1 MKKRLFN
8 NPLSWLLVLLAAF
21 LFTFLP
27 ASAAQA
33 ATLRLPTGLT
43 MIEEQAFYGNTSLDE
58 VIIPEGVTEIGSE
71 AFAGCGIKIIT
82 LPITLNSIANDAF
95 TGCDDM
101 TVRAHEGSYAYSW
114 AVEHQYYVVD
124 SQEPAGEMTV
134 YAPDTLTAGKNLKV
148 KVVGTANTLHQSIY
162 ITDETTGAYQ
172 SRQLYEPTGTAEF
185 PGYFFESGKTYRLA
199 IYTVTNEFQTLTPII
214 KRIRVTGQKPAA
226 PVLDLPES
234 IVMCE
239 CYPVERGVYDSV
251 RLEVEYYSETGELF
265 AKEESDDLIY
275 AFQFVEKGE
284 GGTIKVRYAAEKD
297 GKWSEWSGQYSI
309 VVGFPQY
316 LAGDISLPETI
327 ENGSEY
333 TIQFDYSNNPLI
345 CYCYI
350 YPESSTE
357 ACFEWGKWLAEEE
370 SGTVSLQV
378 FTPDFDPGKYTFKL
392 FFGERNSDRRFIAC
406 QKEFEIVGD
415 RAAAPAVTCEK
426 AEIYMGDNA
435 YFTIAT
441 PGADAC
447 KIKRTDRNGYSEY
460 FTIEAQGNSSRW
472 SNSWYGE
479 DTITITYKFSKRT
492 GDKWSDWSE
501 PIEINFREKPRLDSP
516 VIHASSSWMAGQDI
530 TFSFDEVENATRYSV
545 EIINTLD
552 NRYLYGFSDEEAV
565 PNTELTV
572 PGYLFS
578 AGQYKIRVH
587 ALADKYESN
596 STERTVTVRGTKPNG
611 PGFTV
616 ESYPCI
622 ESHAVFSVNTENA
635 ESLQVRR
642 MISDEYDAER
652 FNRLSGETIPVIDD
666 MTQWD
671 YYISSSSEGEILIV
685 AFSVKVDGIWSD
697 WSTES
702 YEIAGLP
709 PLDPVVIHVPDT
721 IEAGADFSITIDS
734 VENATEYEYGI
745 YLTDDDEAL
754 LYDSSYKPFGE
765 IYIGGYE
772 LDPGEY
778 TIKAWAYSEDYVNSK
793 NEETFTITGTKAP
806 APTVSVD
813 KTEVYP
819 EEGYTFTIDTS
830 DATLMYI
837 REKGYSAG
845 LITTTGDST
854 RWSDSCWEAGELYY
868 QFTVLRNGKWTEWSD
883 PICVVVKD
891 KPSLGVPEVYVP
903 ESMTAGGDY
912 TFSFSAVDNATLYRV
927 SFAYPYDEDRTIY
940 ELESNA
946 ALPDTDLTIPGY
958 LINPGNYVLS
968 VSAYAEG
975 YSPATKTIRLSAA
988 GSRPAGPE
996 ITVEEPLRIK
1006 STVMFVIDTENAEA
1020 LQVNYQYTSPG
1031 NSWSKQ
1037 SLNIPVTGDTTQWP
1051 LQIDSYKEGVDL
1063 TVSFSARINGI
1074 WSAWRTNTYTIA
1086 GLPPLDPAV
1095 IHVDDTIQAGSD
1107 FRITIDPVEN
1117 ATSYEYRLYKP
1128 DGNTSWDTFSSP
1140 SAKELFYLGYEIEPG
1155 EYRIKVW
1162 AYSNDYA
1169 TSTSEKT
1176 FSITGEKPDA
1186 PAVSVDKETIGIEE
1200 YCTFTIDT
1208 SNTEWLRYS
1217 IYNSSSEYINVL
1229 EDETQWTTHFYS
1241 SGSYECRF
1249 TVKRNGIWSAW
1260 SEPVEITVTRNPSPE
1275 APEISVLEPVGTG
1288 RDFVIALSA
1297 VENATSYHIS
1307 VWKTD
1312 DTLSVDSSV
1321 SPEKIGGWGIPWF
1334 RITPGQYVI
1343 KAYALNGDSRSEETQ
1358 MTITVPSSERPAAP
1372 SVIVPENTVF
1382 NSNTYV
1388 KFTVDT
1394 TDAELVM
1401 MRYFTVGNTNNISYS
1416 SMNLEE
1422 GQESFTFNV
1431 YFYGSSK
1438 KYSFAVLKD
1447 GVWSEWSDFTTIT
1460 MNE

>member
-27 ASAAQA
+27 ASAARA

-58 VIIPEGVTEIGSE
+58 VIVPEGVTEIGSE

-162 ITDETTGAYQ
+162 ITDEATGAYQ
-172 SRQLYEPTGTAEF
+172 SRQFYEPTGTAEF
-185 PGYFFESGKTYRLA
+185 PGYFFEGGKTYRLA

-226 PVLDLPES
+226 PVLELPES
-234 IVMCE
+234 MTLGHHYWI
-239 CYPVERGVYDSV
+239 ERGEYTSIQME
-251 RLEVEYYSETGELF
+251 LEYYSETGKLF
-265 AKEESDDLIY
+265 AKDEGWGDVNTYRFSEI
-275 AFQFVEKGE
+275 GE
-284 GGTIKVRYAAEKD
+284 GGTIKVRYAAEKN
-297 GKWSEWSGQYSI
+297 GIWSEWSGQYSI
-309 VVGFPQY
+309 AVVLPQY
-316 LAGDISLPETI
+316 LAGDINFPDTI
-327 ENGSEY
+327 ENGSDF
-333 TIQFDYSNNPLI
+333 TIQFSYTNNPYF
-345 CYCYI
+345 CYGYFYPKASTHI
-350 YPESSTE
+350 YYEDS
-357 ACFEWGKWLAEEE
+357 KYLNNE
-370 SGTVSLQV
+370 SGTVSMQL
-378 FTPDFDPGKYTFKL
+378 FTPEFEPGEYTFKL
-392 FFGERNSDRRFIAC
+392 LFRTEMSDITTLAY
-406 QKEFEIVGD
+406 QKDFEIVGT
-415 RAAAPAVTCEK
+415 RAAAPVVAC
-426 AEIYMGDNA
+426 DNTELLTNSYA
-435 YFTIAT
+435 SFVIDTHDVDAIKVKKKTPYTI
-441 PGADAC
+441 PD
-447 KIKRTDRNGYSEY
+447 IVS
-460 FTIEAQGNSSRW
+460 FVSQGESTMWRD
-472 SNSWYGE
+472 YYYDIG
-479 DTITITYKFSKRT
+479 THTYQFSVLKNE
-492 GDKWSDWSE
+492 KWSDWTNT
-501 PIEINFREKPRLDSP
+501 IEIQVKKRPKLELPI
-516 VIHASSSWMAGQDI
+516 IHIPSIVNAGEDLV
-530 TFSFDEVENATRYSV
+530 FSFEEVENASYYEVDVIDIYDNNSLSFFDK
-545 EIINTLD
+545 NT
-552 NRYLYGFSDEEAV
+552 AI

-572 PGYLFS
+572 PGCLLS
-578 AGQYKIRVH
+578 AGQYRIGVW
-587 ALADKYESN
+587 AYSDEYATSN
-596 STERTVTVRGTKPNG
+596 VEGTMIVRGTKPNG
-611 PGFTV
+611 PGFTA

-671 YYISSSSEGEILIV
+671 YYISSSSEGKILIV

-702 YEIAGLP
+702 YEIAGKP
-709 PLDPVVIHVPDT
+709 PLDPAEIHIPEN
-721 IEAGADFSITIDS
+721 IEAGADFTITIDS

-745 YLTDDDEAL
+745 YLTDDDKAL
-754 LYDSSYKPFGE
+754 LYDSSYNPFEE

-772 LDPGEY
+772 FDPGEY
-778 TIKAWAYSEDYVNSK
+778 TIKAWAYSEDYVNSE
-793 NEETFTITGTKAP
+793 NEEFFTITGTKAP
-806 APTVSVD
+806 APSVSVD
-813 KTEVYP
+813 KTEVNP
-819 EEGYTFTIDTS
+819 DEDFTFTIDTS
-830 DATLMYI
+830 DAALLFVKD
-837 REKGYSAG
+837 EWGNSS

-854 RWSDSCWEAGELYY
+854 RWSDSCWEAGERYF
-868 QFTVLRNGKWTEWSD
+868 QFTVYKDGKWTEWSD
-883 PICVVVKD
+883 PICIVAED
-891 KPSLGVPEVYVP
+891 KPSLEVPEVYIP

-912 TFSFSAVDNATLYRV
+912 IFSFSSVENAASYRV
-927 SFAYPYDEDRTIY
+927 FLAYPYNENNTIY
-940 ELESNA
+940 ELGSGA
-946 ALPDTDLTIPGY
+946 ALPDTELTLPGY
-958 LINPGNYVLS
+958 LINHGNYVLS

-1006 STVMFVIDTENAEA
+1006 STVTFAIDTENAEA
-1020 LQVNYQYTSPG
+1020 LQVNYQYTSP
-1031 NSWSKQ
+1031 NNNWSKQ

-1063 TVSFSARINGI
+1063 TVSFSARVNGI

-1107 FRITIDPVEN
+1107 FRIAIDPVEN
-1117 ATSYEYRLYKP
+1117 ATSYEYELYKP
-1128 DGNTSWDTFSSP
+1128 DGNTSWDSFSSS
-1140 SAKELFYLGYEIEPG
+1140 SAKELFYYGYEIEPG

-1169 TSTSEKT
+1169 TSISEKT
-1176 FSITGEKPDA
+1176 FSITGERPDA
-1186 PAVSVDKETIGIEE
+1186 PTVSVDKETARVNE

-1208 SNTEWLRYS
+1208 SNAERLRYS
-1217 IYNSSSEYINVL
+1217 IYDYSSNYIYVL
-1229 EDETQWTTHFYS
+1229 EDETQWTTYFYS

-1249 TVKRNGIWSAW
+1249 AVKRNGIWSAW
-1260 SEPVEITVTRNPSPE
+1260 SEPIEITVTTNPSPE
-1275 APEISVLEPVGTG
+1275 APEISVLEPIGTG
-1288 RDFVIALSA
+1288 RDLVIALSA

-1307 VWKTD
+1307 VGKTD
-1312 DTLSVDSSV
+1312 DTLVVDGSVN
-1321 SPEKIGGWGIPWF
+1321 PEKIGGWAIPGY

-1358 MTITVPSSERPAAP
+1358 TIITVPSSARPAAP

-1382 NSNTYV
+1382 NSSTYV
-1388 KFTVDT
+1388 KFTIDT

-1401 MRYFTVGNTNNISYS
+1401 MRYFTVGNTNNISYG

-1422 GQESFTFNV
+1422 GQESFTWNV

-1460 MNE
+1460 MSE

>member
-124 SQEPAGEMTV
+124 SQEPAGELTV

-226 PVLDLPES
+226 PVFELPES
-234 IVMCE
+234 MTLGGY
-239 CYPVERGVYDSV
+239 YPIERGGYNSV
-251 RLEVEYYSETGELF
+251 QLEFEYYSESGKLF
-265 AKEESDDLIY
+265 AKDEAWDGIY
-275 AFQFVEKGE
+275 AYRFNEIGE
-284 GGTIKVRYAAEKD
+284 GGTIKVRYTAEKN
-297 GKWSEWSGQYSI
+297 GIWSEWSGQHSI
-309 VVGFPQY
+309 AVGLPQY
-316 LAGDISLPETI
+316 LAGEINFPNTI
-327 ENGSEY
+327 ANGLDFLVQIDYTNAPNRFYCAICPDSSANACYERSEGL
-333 TIQFDYSNNPLI
+333 Q
-345 CYCYI
+345 
-350 YPESSTE
+350 
-357 ACFEWGKWLAEEE
+357 EE
-370 SGTVSLQV
+370 SGTISLSI
-378 FTPDFDPGKYTFKL
+378 FTPDYKPGKYRFML
-392 FFGERNSDRRFIAC
+392 FFGDMSIASY
-406 QKEFEIVGD
+406 QQDFEIVGT
-415 RAAAPAVTCEK
+415 RAAAPVVVCDNT
-426 AEIYMGDNA
+426 EILSGNDA
-435 YFTIAT
+435 CFTIAT
-441 PGADAC
+441 ADVDAVKVKKRYSYGAEQ
-447 KIKRTDRNGYSEY
+447 IYSLLSQGESTRWDNY
-460 FTIEAQGNSSRW
+460 CYEATTN
-472 SNSWYGE
+472 
-479 DTITITYKFSKRT
+479 TYQFSVLKNE
-492 GDKWSDWSE
+492 KWSDWSE
-501 PIEINFREKPRLDSP
+501 PIEIHVRKKPKLESMTINYPATMR
-516 VIHASSSWMAGQDI
+516 AGQDFA
-530 TFSFDEVENATRYSV
+530 FSFSEVENASYYEINLMDAYGYSV
-545 EIINTLD
+545 YYFNKDKAT
-552 NRYLYGFSDEEAV
+552 

-572 PGYLFS
+572 PGYLLP
-578 AGQYKIRVH
+578 AGQYSIKVDAYAEGFESSHLEENIRI
-587 ALADKYESN
+587 
-596 STERTVTVRGTKPNG
+596 RGTQPAG
-611 PGFTV
+611 PEFAV
-616 ESYPCI
+616 ENYPCVEA
-622 ESHAVFSVNTENA
+622 ESEFVVNTENA
-635 ESLQVRR
+635 E
-642 MISDEYDAER
+642 A
-652 FNRLSGETIPVIDD
+652 
-666 MTQWD
+666 
-671 YYISSSSEGEILIV
+671 LIV
-685 AFSVKVDGIWSD
+685 KYAITEDENAYWDDEQFITITGDTTPWTCYIDYDLEGYIFNVSFAVKVDGIWSD

-702 YEIAGLP
+702 YEIAGKP
-709 PLDPVVIHVPDT
+709 PLDPAEIHIPEN
-721 IEAGADFSITIDS
+721 IEAGADFTITIDS

-745 YLTDDDEAL
+745 YLTDDDKAL
-754 LYDSSYKPFGE
+754 LYDSSYNPFEE

-772 LDPGEY
+772 FDPGEY
-778 TIKAWAYSEDYVNSK
+778 TIKAWAYSEDYVNSE
-793 NEETFTITGTKAP
+793 NEEFFTITGTKAP
-806 APTVSVD
+806 APSVSVD
-813 KTEVYP
+813 KTEVNP
-819 EEGYTFTIDTS
+819 DEDFTFTIDTS
-830 DATLMYI
+830 DTALLFVKD
-837 REKGYSAG
+837 EWGNSS

-854 RWSDSCWEAGELYY
+854 RWSDSCWEAGERYF
-868 QFTVLRNGKWTEWSD
+868 QFTVYKDGKWTEWSD
-883 PICVVVKD
+883 PICIVAED
-891 KPSLGVPEVYVP
+891 KPSLEVPEVYIP

-912 TFSFSAVDNATLYRV
+912 IFSFSSVENAASYRV
-927 SFAYPYDEDRTIY
+927 FLAYPYNENNTIY
-940 ELESNA
+940 ELGSGA
-946 ALPDTDLTIPGY
+946 ALPDTELTLPGY
-958 LINPGNYVLS
+958 LINQGNYVLS

-1006 STVMFVIDTENAEA
+1006 STVTFAIDTENAEA
-1020 LQVNYQYTSPG
+1020 LQVNYQYTSP
-1031 NSWSKQ
+1031 NNNWSKQ

-1051 LQIDSYKEGVDL
+1051 LQIDSYKEGIDL

-1086 GLPPLDPAV
+1086 GLPPLDPAA

-1117 ATSYEYRLYKP
+1117 ATSYEYWLYKP

-1140 SAKELFYLGYEIEPG
+1140 RAKELFYYGYDSEPG
-1155 EYRIKVW
+1155 EYRIKVL
-1162 AYSNDYA
+1162 AHSYDYA

-1176 FSITGEKPDA
+1176 FFITGERPDS
-1186 PAVSVDKETIGIEE
+1186 PAVSVDKEAVRVNE

-1208 SNTEWLRYS
+1208 PNAERIRYS
-1217 IYNSSSEYINVL
+1217 IYNYSSNYINVL
-1229 EDETQWTTHFYS
+1229 EDETQWTTYFYS

-1249 TVKRNGIWSAW
+1249 AVKRNGIWSAW
-1260 SEPVEITVTRNPSPE
+1260 SEPIEITVTTNPSPEPPE
-1275 APEISVLEPVGTG
+1275 APEISVLEPVGNG
-1288 RDFVIALSA
+1288 RDLIIALSA

-1307 VWKTD
+1307 VGKTD

-1321 SPEKIGGWGIPWF
+1321 NPEKIEGWAIPGY

-1358 MTITVPSSERPAAP
+1358 TIITVPSSARPAAP

-1382 NSNTYV
+1382 NSSTYV
-1388 KFTVDT
+1388 KFTIDT

-1401 MRYFTVGNTNNISYS
+1401 MRYFTVGNTNNISYG

-1422 GQESFTFNV
+1422 GQESFTWNI
-1431 YFYGSSK
+1431 YFSGSSK

-1460 MNE
+1460 MSE